1 MVMAGQDFGA
11 EGKAAVNRLTTT
23 VREWGKRSKEWAES
37 SLKSVIPKVDSRQA
51 YHKYRFTT
59 VNGLNLNTDNDLV
72 EKLKAKGHTQ
82 VKSSDPCDYILA
94 FCPISTRPGINIQE
108 TMEMC
113 TGTLSLCLWLQCYL
127 TNLSLSWT
135 PKAIMEQTTLMT
147 RAILVVEWTR
157 TFHSGA
163 TVRIVPLC
171 PTK

>member
-113 TGTLSLCLWLQCYL
+113 TAPSPFSSSSTSVLPL
-127 TNLSLSWT
+127 TPSIT
-135 PKAIMEQTTLMT
+135 PSS
-147 RAILVVEWTR
+147 
-157 TFHSGA
+157 SG
-163 TVRIVPLC
+163 ICNPLA
-171 PTK
+171 